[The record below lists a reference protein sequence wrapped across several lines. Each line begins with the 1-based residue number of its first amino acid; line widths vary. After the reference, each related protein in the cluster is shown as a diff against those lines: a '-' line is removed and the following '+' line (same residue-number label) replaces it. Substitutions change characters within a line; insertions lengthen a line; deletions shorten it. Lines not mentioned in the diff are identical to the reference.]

1 MKLLGK
7 LYCNYTVA
15 NIYIGNCSSKWSISS
30 TCSSNCFQQNFSNL
44 YSTQIFMSKVAGL
57 KIYYCRKWHP
67 GCLRHGWCRQKIVW
81 HFGLFRSPGIKFPQH
96 FEFKIICIFNKK
108 VSQIFFWELPKKTS
122 NSEHEWTSVRYLII
136 LHHNRR
142 SLGIIW
148 TYYVWLLPSKTT
160 MSTCRNSKLIC
171 MQKMNSIL
179 NFLFEILYGYCKL
192 IILSTLRMIDH
203 THQLW

>member
-1 MKLLGK
+1 MFLFPPCFLQGSLMKLLGK

-108 VSQIFFWELPKKTS
+108 VSQLVSQIYPKYF
-122 NSEHEWTSVRYLII
+122 SENYLKK
-136 LHHNRR
+136 LVTVNMN
-142 SLGIIW
+142 GPPYDIW
-148 TYYVWLLPSKTT
+148 LFCITTEEVWV
-160 MSTCRNSKLIC
+160 
-171 MQKMNSIL
+171 
-179 NFLFEILYGYCKL
+179 
-192 IILSTLRMIDH
+192 
-203 THQLW
+203 